1 MSAAPVVSPSSRSS
15 SVEWVLAG
23 CALASVATT
32 VAIVWVLGRGLTVA
46 PFDAAPVELDALV
59 LGTALTSMIAL
70 VVAVPLGLLAAIH
83 LAEFASARQRRV
95 LEPMLEVLAAV
106 PTVVFGLMALWFVT
120 PTLQRLIPGVRP
132 TNALSAGI
140 VIGVMIVPMLAS
152 LMAAALRA
160 VPRRLREGAWALGAG
175 EAQTIFTIVLPAAA
189 PGVVAAVLLAFSR
202 ALGETMIVTIAAGLR
217 PSTSLDPRVPIETLS
232 AYIIDATAAGSAGG
246 RALFVAGAGLFVVS
260 LVIHVAA
267 RRLVRS
273 TREVHA

>member
-1 MSAAPVVSPSSRSS
+1 MSAAPVVRPSSRSS

-23 CALASVATT
+23 CALVSVATT
-32 VAIVWVLGRGLTVA
+32 VAIVWVLGRGLTAA
-46 PFDAAPVELDALV
+46 PVDAAPVELGALV

-202 ALGETMIVTIAAGLR
+202 ALGETMIVTIAAGLQ
-217 PSTSLDPRVPIETLS
+217 PSASLDPRVPIETLS
-232 AYIIDATAAGSAGG
+232 AYIIDATAVGSAGG
-246 RALFVAGAGLFVVS
+246 RALFVAGAGLFVLS

-273 TREVHA
+273 TPEVHA

>member
-1 MSAAPVVSPSSRSS
+1 MSAAPVVRPSSRSS

-23 CALASVATT
+23 CALVSVATS

-46 PFDAAPVELDALV
+46 PVDAAPVEIGALV

-70 VVAVPLGLLAAIH
+70 AVAVPLGLLAAIH

-202 ALGETMIVTIAAGLR
+202 ALGETMIVTIAAGLQ
-217 PSTSLDPRVPIETLS
+217 PSASLDPRVPIETLS

>member
-1 MSAAPVVSPSSRSS
+1 MSAAPVVRPSSRSS

-23 CALASVATT
+23 CALVSVATS

-46 PFDAAPVELDALV
+46 PVDAAPVEIGALV

-202 ALGETMIVTIAAGLR
+202 ALGETMIVTIAAGLQ
-217 PSTSLDPRVPIETLS
+217 PSASLDPRVPIETLS

>member
-23 CALASVATT
+23 CALVSVATI
-32 VAIVWVLGRGLTVA
+32 VAIVWVLGRGLTSA
-46 PFDAAPVELDALV
+46 PVEAAPVELGALV

-70 VVAVPLGLLAAIH
+70 VVAVPLGLLAAVH
-83 LAEFASARQRRV
+83 LAEFASARQRRL
-95 LEPMLEVLAAV
+95 LEPMLEVLAAM

-202 ALGETMIVTIAAGLR
+202 ALGETMIVTIAAGLQ
-217 PSTSLDPRVPIETLS
+217 PSASLDPRVPIETLS
-232 AYIIDATAAGSAGG
+232 AYIIDATTAGSAGG